1 MTSGA
6 YGPIAASPCKPF
18 AWAGIRITVP
28 LSWETR
34 QLARDYG
41 LLEMD
46 RKPVLEFKTAQLK
59 RRCTPARLLKL
70 LQQQLPRRRRRQLQ
84 ATTTPESWQSVLGGF
99 ETLAF
104 TWHEP
109 RLLGRGLTIY
119 CPTCRRATLLQFF
132 EHAHGPPVPLAPIL
146 ASLRDHDPDPSPNLS
161 VYDIRATLPPDL
173 KLQSFTFASG
183 FFELRFGH
191 RRARATLWR
200 WSPADIA
207 LSHNGGELGQFA
219 VRNQLLPGRPPPA
232 SLINTRVCEW
242 RWPVPTTRFWR
253 RPFGGLR
260 PAPRALRLWHLPQA
274 NRLLAVR
281 TEGQIEA
288 QTFEAI
294 CESYDVL

>member
-1 MTSGA
+1 MASGA
-6 YGPIAASPCKPF
+6 HSAIADSRSKPF
-18 AWAGIRITVP
+18 AWSGIRLRVP
-28 LSWETR
+28 WNWDTR

-46 RKPVLEFKTAQLK
+46 RRPVLEFKTAQLK
-59 RRCTPARLLKL
+59 RRCAPARLLKL
-70 LQQQLPRRRRRQLQ
+70 LQQQLPRHRRRQLRA
-84 ATTTPESWQSVLGGF
+84 ATTPAGWQRMLAGY

-104 TWHEP
+104 TWQETK
-109 RLLGRGLTIY
+109 LLGRGLTIY

-132 EHAHGPPVPLAPIL
+132 EHADHPPIPVATIL
-146 ASLRDHDPDPSPNLS
+146 ASLREHDPDPSPNLS

-173 KLQSFTFASG
+173 KLQHFTFASG
-183 FFELRFGH
+183 FFELRYGH

-219 VRNQLLPGRPPPA
+219 VRNQLLPSRPPPA
-232 SLINTRVCEW
+232 SRIGTYICEW

-253 RPFGGLR
+253 HPFGVR
-260 PAPRALRLWHLPQA
+260 PALRAVRLWHLPEA

-281 TEGQIEA
+281 TEGQVAA

-294 CESYDVL
+294 CESYNVL